1 MTLAE
6 LLPPLNATLNG
17 TAALLLVGGR
27 LAVARGNRAL
37 HGRLMGAAFVTS
49 ALFLASYLTRFA
61 LTGTTRFPVEGGW
74 KLAYFTVLFSHML
87 LAIPLVPLVLRTLW
101 LAKQDRL
108 EEHRRLVRFT
118 WPIWL
123 YVSAT
128 GVLVYF
134 MLYQLPALLQG

>member
-6 LLPPLNATLNG
+6 VLPPLNATLNG

-27 LAVARGNRAL
+27 IAVARGDRAL

-49 ALFLASYLTRFA
+49 ALFLVSYLTRFA
-61 LTGTTRFPVEGGW
+61 LTGTTRFPIEGGW
-74 KLAYFTVLFSHML
+74 RLVYFAVLFSHMI
-87 LAIPLVPLVLRTLW
+87 LAIPLVPLVLRTIW

-108 EEHRRLVRFT
+108 AEHRRIVRFT

-128 GVLVYF
+128 GVVVYG
-134 MLYQLPALLQG
+134 MLYQLPALLRP